1 MSDNIPTEV
10 SAATNLPE
18 EMVLIY
24 DAPDQT
30 TAELVCA
37 TLEASGITAVV
48 AHTTEGQ
55 ASGILPY
62 LGLGWSRSV
71 SVPASQVEEAHAVL
85 QANMLPEA
93 ELIAEEEAD
102 PMTLEEAEARVRD
115 M

>member
-1 MSDNIPTEV
+1 METPQ
-10 SAATNLPE
+10 PE

-24 DAPDQT
+24 EAPDQT

-37 TLEASGITAVV
+37 TLEASGLSAVV
-48 AHTTEGQ
+48 AHTTEGP
-55 ASGILPY
+55 ASGLLPY

-71 SVPASQVEEAHAVL
+71 SVPASQVEAARAVL
-85 QANMLPEA
+85 QANPPPEA

-102 PMTLEEAEARVRD
+102 PVTLEEAEARVRE